1 MLIEAASNRRFLI
14 SSISLW
20 ALGKRSSLG
29 GMSKRRQESVKA
41 AAKLVKVKVEGVEE
55 CGGPM
60 DCVIGSDS
68 HPAIAWA
75 GFKYA

>member
-1 MLIEAASNRRFLI
+1 
-14 SSISLW
+14 
-20 ALGKRSSLG
+20 
-29 GMSKRRQESVKA
+29 MSKRRQESVKA

-75 GFKYA
+75 GSSMHMPSKAARNSLC